1 MPRWGGVHMR
11 HTRSGCAHR
20 WAVLLGVL
28 VWSTTAIVWAAGGE
42 HHAEF
47 TLTEEIFRWVN
58 FIILAVVLYIVLS
71 KVLPRALQDHR
82 QQIQHAI
89 EEAKAGRA
97 EAQRLLQEN
106 QHKTANLQQE
116 LSQLQQ
122 QATQEREDLARRM
135 EAEVQQLAARVV
147 AQARVEVERATERA
161 RLSLREEAAL
171 LTVQIAEDI
180 LRRELRD
187 EDQQAIVRR
196 YIARIGELN

>member
-1 MPRWGGVHMR
+1 M
-11 HTRSGCAHR
+11 HR
-20 WAVLLGVL
+20 WTTLLGVL
-28 VWSTTAIVWAAGGE
+28 LWSTTAIAWAAAGE

-47 TLTEEIFRWVN
+47 TLTEELFRWIN
-58 FIILAVVLYIVLS
+58 FIILAVVLYVVLS
-71 KVLPRALQDHR
+71 KVLPRTLQDHR
-82 QQIQHAI
+82 QKIQQAI
-89 EEAKAGRA
+89 DEAKAGRT

-106 QHKTANLQQE
+106 ERKTANLQQE

-122 QATQEREDLARRM
+122 QATQEREDMARRT
-135 EAEVQQLAARVV
+135 EAEAQQLAARVV
-147 AQARVEVERATERA
+147 AQARTEVERATERA
-161 RLSLREEAAL
+161 RLSLRQEAAM

>member
-1 MPRWGGVHMR
+1 M
-11 HTRSGCAHR
+11 RSGSVQR
-20 WAVLLGVL
+20 WAVLLGIL
-28 VWSTTAIVWAAGGE
+28 VWSMTAIAWAAAAE

-47 TLTEEIFRWVN
+47 TPMEELFRWIN
-58 FIILAVVLYIVLS
+58 FIILAVVLYVVLS

-82 QQIQHAI
+82 QKIQQAI
-89 EEAKAGRA
+89 DEAKAGRA

-122 QATQEREDLARRM
+122 QATQEREEMARRM
-135 EAEVQQLAARVV
+135 ETEAQQLAARIV
-147 AQARVEVERATERA
+147 AQARLEVERATERA
-161 RLSLREEAAL
+161 RLSLRAEAAM

>member
-1 MPRWGGVHMR
+1 MPHDGDAYMKSGHVQRWV
-11 HTRSGCAHR
+11 
-20 WAVLLGVL
+20 VLLGVL
-28 VWSTTAIVWAAGGE
+28 VWSTTALVWAASAE

-47 TLTEEIFRWVN
+47 TLTEELFRWIN
-58 FIILAVVLYIVLS
+58 FIILAVVLYVVLS
-71 KVLPRALQDHR
+71 KVLPRALQDQR
-82 QQIQHAI
+82 QNIQQAI
-89 EEAKAGRA
+89 EEARAGRV

-116 LSQLQQ
+116 LGQLQQ

-135 EAEVQQLAARVV
+135 EAEAQQLAARVV

-161 RLSLREEAAL
+161 RLSLREEAAK

>member
-1 MPRWGGVHMR
+1 MR
-11 HTRSGCAHR
+11 SWSINR

-28 VWSTTAIVWAAGGE
+28 LWSSVECTWAAAGG

-47 TLTEEIFRWVN
+47 NLIDEIFRWLN
-58 FIILAVVLYIVLS
+58 FIILAVVLYVVLAKILPS
-71 KVLPRALQDHR
+71 VLQGHR
-82 QQIQHAI
+82 QKIQQAI
-89 EEAKAGRA
+89 EGATASRA

-106 QHKTANLQQE
+106 QAKTANLQQE
-116 LSQLQQ
+116 LAQLQQ
-122 QATQEREDLARRM
+122 QATQSREELARRL
-135 EAEVQQLAARVV
+135 EAEAQQLAARVV

-161 RLSLREEAAL
+161 RLSLREEAAT
-171 LTVQIAEDI
+171 LTVQVAEDI

>member
-1 MPRWGGVHMR
+1 MARKGICTG
-11 HTRSGCAHR
+11 A
-20 WAVLLGVL
+20 ALLGVL
-28 VWSTTAIVWAAGGE
+28 LRGAVTLSWAAAAE

-47 TLTEEIFRWVN
+47 SLMEELFRWFN
-58 FIILAVVLYIVLS
+58 FIVLAAVLYMVIS
-71 KVLPRALQDHR
+71 KVLPGILADRR
-82 QQIQHAI
+82 QKIAQAI

-106 QHKTANLQQE
+106 QRKAANLQQE
-116 LSQLQQ
+116 LAQLQQ
-122 QATQEREDLARRM
+122 QAAREREATARRM
-135 EAEVQQLAARVV
+135 EAEAQQLAARIV
-147 AQARVEVERATERA
+147 AQARAEVERATEQA
-161 RLSLREEAAL
+161 RLSLRAEAAA